1 MTMEKKMK
9 GMIRNTVNKWWVLV
23 LVATLALSLTSCG
36 KKRSSWL
43 TSGGGYECDGPMGYF
58 GVSTIPY
65 GNQGMYQVRLIVFQP
80 DLERDE
86 VSVTLT
92 DSNTGAY
99 RTLINGLSIQSNQ
112 EIVVGLVSQSELQ
125 TYDTLSVTPVVQSG
139 TWSNQVADK
148 YTDCDLPYGN

>member
-43 TSGGGYECDGPMGYF
+43 TSGGGYECDGSMGYF
-58 GVSTIPY
+58 GVSTVPY
-65 GNQGMYQVRLIVFQP
+65 GNQGLYQVRLVVFQP
-80 DLERDE
+80 DQEGDI

-92 DSNTGAY
+92 DSYSGAY
-99 RTLINGLSIQSNQ
+99 RNLINGLVIQSNK
-112 EIVVGLVSQSELQ
+112 EVMVGVITEDELAS
-125 TYDTLSVTPVVQSG
+125 YDTLSITPAFDGV
-139 TWSNQVADK
+139 WANQVADK
-148 YTDCDLPYGN
+148 YNDCELPYGN